1 MSESRSG
8 DTGQQPHR
16 AAGRAQREAAGY
28 GRRALML
35 GAAGAGAG
43 IAAGLVGGGQAQAA
57 DGNPVLLG
65 ESNSATRATVVSSRH
80 SDGLQGT
87 TSADLQSGVSGSDS
101 SSGGGFGVSA
111 SSKHG
116 FGVSAVAPGGTG
128 VYGGTGPA
136 ASPFGVGGSYGL
148 YGEDTTKGGGHGV
161 AGVSTN
167 GTGVRG
173 TTQANG
179 QSGLSGDDT
188 STGGGHGVAGASTNG
203 TGVRGTTQANGQ
215 SGIAGIDTSAGGGH
229 GSYGRSSNGTGAY
242 GSTAGDGQAGV
253 RGVDA
258 STGGGYGVQGSS
270 TAGTGVW
277 AQSSSGTALAVAGV
291 AAFDRSGIATV
302 PGAADSPQEL
312 GHRLAGHA
320 HLGQPHPGHAAD
332 LPARRRCRR
341 GRARPCGQ
349 ILRDLPQPGSD
360 QPGGGWLVHHRLGA
374 RPRQVAHGAAAG

>member
-1 MSESRSG
+1 MSESRS
-8 DTGQQPHR
+8 DNPGQQPRR
-16 AAGRAQREAAGY
+16 ATERAQREAAGY

-43 IAAGLVGGGQAQAA
+43 IAAGLVGSGQAQAA
-57 DGNPVLLG
+57 NGNPVLLG
-65 ESNSATRATVVSSRH
+65 ESNSATRATAVSSRS

-87 TSADLQSGVSGSDS
+87 TSADLQSGVVGSDS

-116 FGVSAVAPGGTG
+116 FGVAATAPEGTG

-136 ASPFGVGGSYGL
+136 ASPFGVSGSYGL
-148 YGEDTTKGGGHGV
+148 YGE
-161 AGVSTN
+161 
-167 GTGVRG
+167 
-173 TTQANG
+173 
-179 QSGLSGDDT
+179 DT

-253 RGVDA
+253 RGVDT
-258 STGGGYGVQGSS
+258 STGGGYGVQGTS

-277 AQSSSGTALAVAGV
+277 AQSGFGTALAVAGV
-291 AAFDRSGIATV
+291 ATFDRSGIATV
-302 PGAADSPQEL
+302 PGAANSPQDSVTVSL
-312 GHRLAGHA
+312 VTLTSASLILATP
-320 HLGQPHPGHAAD
+320 QTYVPGVTVAAVVPD
-332 LPARRRCRR
+332 PATRSFVIYLSE
-341 GRARPCGQ
+341 AVTSPVAV
-349 ILRDLPQPGSD
+349 
-360 QPGGGWLVHHRLGA
+360 GWFIIG
-374 RPRQVAHGAAAG
+374 